1 MNNGGELRPSPDP
14 SERPHPLVGPSRA
27 VREVLEFI
35 SKVAPTNSTVLIL
48 GESGT
53 GKELVARAIHGNSSR
68 CPGPYVPLNCAAV
81 PEDLFESEFFGFE
94 KGAFTGAL
102 ERKKGKIEWAH
113 GGTLFL
119 DEVGEMKASMQV
131 KLLRVLEER
140 QIQRVGGLS
149 TIRVDIR
156 VIAATNRD
164 LLSAVARG
172 EFREDLYYRLKVL
185 SVTIPALRERP
196 EDILPLAL
204 HFVSKYAS
212 EHRRDVSGI
221 SPGAGCILTR
231 YEWPGNVRELEHVIE
246 AAVVLG
252 SGQLVRAG
260 DLPREVVLTPP
271 RSCLANAT
279 ALKKVRQQAE
289 RYAIENALLWADGDY
304 KEASR
309 LLEIHPRGFH
319 RFLKNINRGH
329 RAEGRSA

>member
-14 SERPHPLVGPSRA
+14 CERSHPLVGPSRTFQ
-27 VREVLEFI
+27 EVLEFI

-53 GKELVARAIHGNSSR
+53 GKELVARAIHGNSPR
-68 CPGPYVPLNCAAV
+68 GPGPYVPLNCAAV

-119 DEVGEMKASMQV
+119 DEIGEMKASMQV

-140 QIQRVGGLS
+140 QIQRVGGLRS
-149 TIRVDIR
+149 IHVDIR

-164 LLSAVARG
+164 LHSAVARG

-252 SGQLVRAG
+252 SGPLVRAR

-279 ALKKVRQQAE
+279 ALQKVRQQAD

-309 LLEIHPRGFH
+309 LLEIHHRGFH
-319 RFLKNINRGH
+319 RFMKNINRGH
-329 RAEGRSA
+329 RPEGRSA

>member
-1 MNNGGELRPSPDP
+1 MNNGGELRPSPDA

-164 LLSAVARG
+164 LPSAVARG

-212 EHRRDVSGI
+212 EHRRDVFLDVRGVV
-221 SPGAGCILTR
+221 GEVNAG
-231 YEWPGNVRELEHVIE
+231 
-246 AAVVLG
+246 
-252 SGQLVRAG
+252 
-260 DLPREVVLTPP
+260 
-271 RSCLANAT
+271 
-279 ALKKVRQQAE
+279 
-289 RYAIENALLWADGDY
+289 
-304 KEASR
+304 
-309 LLEIHPRGFH
+309 
-319 RFLKNINRGH
+319 
-329 RAEGRSA
+329 

>member
-68 CPGPYVPLNCAAV
+68 GPGPYVPLNCAAV

-164 LLSAVARG
+164 LPSAVARG

-185 SVTIPALRERP
+185 SVTIPALRERR

-231 YEWPGNVRELEHVIE
+231 YEWPGNVRELEHVID

-252 SGQLVRAG
+252 SGQLVRAR

>member
-14 SERPHPLVGPSRA
+14 CERSHPLVGPSRA
-27 VREVLEFI
+27 FQEVLEFI

-53 GKELVARAIHGNSSR
+53 GKELVARAIHGNSPR
-68 CPGPYVPLNCAAV
+68 GPGPYVPLNCAAV

-119 DEVGEMKASMQV
+119 DEIGEMKASMQV

-140 QIQRVGGLS
+140 QIQRVGGLRS
-149 TIRVDIR
+149 IHVDIR

-164 LLSAVARG
+164 LHSAVARG

-252 SGQLVRAG
+252 SGQLVRAR

-309 LLEIHPRGFH
+309 LLEIHHRGFH
-319 RFLKNINRGH
+319 RFMKNINRGH
-329 RAEGRSA
+329 RPEGRSA